1 MKYVFTSDIDNLIK
15 KAYIKRKY
23 ISDGSIKALS
33 KEINI
38 SKGGIRERAIKLGAW
53 QVRIKDKPWSK
64 EEVGILEHKSY
75 YGVKKIQ
82 TVLKRHGYIRTLT
95 AIQAKVKRL
104 HLRKDSNGGYSAT
117 QLAVAFGAE
126 SHIISKWIKEGLLKA
141 IKRGTS
147 RVLQQGGDEYYIK
160 DEWVRDFI
168 IKNIGIIDHRKIDKY
183 WLVDILSNSYK

>member
-64 EEVGILEHKSY
+64 
-75 YGVKKIQ
+75 
-82 TVLKRHGYIRTLT
+82 R
-95 AIQAKVKRL
+95 
-104 HLRKDSNGGYSAT
+104 
-117 QLAVAFGAE
+117 F
-126 SHIISKWIKEGLLKA
+126 
-141 IKRGTS
+141 
-147 RVLQQGGDEYYIK
+147 
-160 DEWVRDFI
+160 
-168 IKNIGIIDHRKIDKY
+168 
-183 WLVDILSNSYK
+183 